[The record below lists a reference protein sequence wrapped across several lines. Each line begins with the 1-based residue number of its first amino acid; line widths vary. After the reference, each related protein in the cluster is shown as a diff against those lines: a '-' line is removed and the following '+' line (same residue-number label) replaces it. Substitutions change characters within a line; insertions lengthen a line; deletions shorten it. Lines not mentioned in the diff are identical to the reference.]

1 MIVLIIVALL
11 CAVLG
16 IVVLIGKGDHLIAGY
31 NTASREEREQIDIK
45 RLRGLVGGLLVLLAP
60 LTLLMIGKESL
71 ESIWAYCAIVF
82 VLCVVVVVLANT
94 WAKKK
99 SQ

>member
-1 MIVLIIVALL
+1 MVVLIIVALV

-16 IVVLIGKGDHLIAGY
+16 ILVLVGKGDNLIVGY
-31 NTASREEREQIDIK
+31 NTASKEERIDIK
-45 RLRGLVGGLLVLLAP
+45 RLRGLVGGLLIVLAP
-60 LTLLMIGKESL
+60 MTVLMLGKESMA
-71 ESIWAYCAIVF
+71 STWAFCGIVF
-82 VLCVVVVVLANT
+82 VLCIVVVVLANT